1 MESGSDR
8 AILAMI
14 SPQVPIVRPLHRKQ
28 CIVADCHELIAP
40 TMWRSH
46 MGLHA
51 RGLFRGDVPR
61 EWLQEQGLYIC
72 DCRAL
77 VAKSRRASHSR
88 RCVAVLAAPPD
99 PAPIPSLSETESSH
113 STNTVL
119 PSFEEVCLLSCRT
132 LRHIPKKS
140 RPAFALALSFSLK
153 AVLHDNSLDSWLK
166 LFMLPKCLLPSKKRG
181 GRHNKPTPIDALCNL
196 WCRGEHAT
204 LWNMAMSHRAIGIHS
219 DDSIPRNLINFA
231 VSLSREGMFAK
242 ACRILASSGLAPNS
256 DDTWKLLK
264 DKHPEGPLPII
275 PETTSQSISLNE
287 DFDVYNILKSFPKG
301 TAAGPS
307 GLRVQHLLDAAS
319 IPLPTTI
326 CSLLRRVVN
335 LLVSGKV
342 PQEVS
347 RFMAGGSLT
356 ALSKLKPG
364 CAPDIRPIAV
374 GEVLRRLTGKCLCAV
389 IKHRVVDFFEPIQ
402 FGVACPM
409 GSEKVIHGIRACV
422 DKHWNDLDF
431 SVLKVDFKNA
441 FNLVSRDAVLQ
452 ECAKHFPDL
461 LPWVA
466 WCYGSHPFLWH
477 PMGQLTSQSG
487 VQQGDP
493 LGPFLF
499 ALVLH
504 KVAGAIKDD
513 TECNHLLYQ
522 AWYLDDGILAGKKSS
537 ICRSL
542 TLIQE
547 LGPPLGLHINISKCE
562 LYCPSDASPFPPEL
576 KVFQLPHFEILGCP
590 IGDYI
595 YCANFIASKRLEARK
610 LLHCLIEVSVIDPQV
625 ALTLLRLCG
634 SFCKLSYLARSI
646 PTNLVSDAFK
656 LFDDDIHHC
665 FMDCIGFEMS
675 DEAWCQAQ
683 LGLNSGGLGLRSLSL
698 HSSSAFIASFC
709 SSGVYDTDDIH
720 LTNALDHFN
729 STVAPIEKLSVNSVV
744 SSPVSQKLLSSKVN
758 DYCFQVLFDESSPA
772 NKARLLS
779 VSAPHATS
787 WLSVI
792 PSTSLA
798 LHLDPIEFRV
808 AVKWWLG
815 QDTSQGSQC
824 AFCPAHSLD
833 PLGHHALTCK
843 CGGDVITRHN
853 ALRDTLAHF
862 LHRAHAS
869 IEVEAGAGLF
879 PDHSQSRPADILVKH
894 WNHGRPVALDISVVS
909 PLNPSTLAEAGA
921 TVGAVLDAT
930 ERRKHQANDVKCL
943 ALGWVSTPLVV
954 DSYGA
959 WGNEASIFLA
969 QIIARLAIHKS
980 LPKAQ
985 ISFEL
990 FASLSICLT
999 RANARAILRR
1009 IPS

>member
-1 MESGSDR
+1 MNDSRHSSKSNGSSCEAVFSNNNNSRSLLGSPQPPSEPPLPFNTSSPGRSSVSHGTSEPQLSPLTPSISAGIATAHTSLIEPFVPLSSVQLSPEPLQVESGSDR
-8 AILAMI
+8 AMT
-14 SPQVPIVRPLHRKQ
+14 SPQAPIVRPLHRKQ
-28 CIVADCHELIAP
+28 CIVAGCHELIAP

-51 RGLFRGDVPR
+51 RGLFFGDVPK

-72 DCRAL
+72 ECRAL
-77 VAKSRRASHSR
+77 VAKSRFASHSQ
-88 RCVAVLAAPPD
+88 RCLVGLAAPQTL
-99 PAPIPSLSETESSH
+99 IPLLPESSH

-132 LRHIPKKS
+132 LRYIPKKS
-140 RPAFALALSFSLK
+140 RPAFALALSLSLK

-181 GRHNKPTPIDALCNL
+181 GRRNNPTPIDSLCNL
-196 WCRGEHAT
+196 WCKGDHVT
-204 LWNMAMSHRAIGIHS
+204 LWNMAKSRRVTGPLARTNS
-219 DDSIPRNLINFA
+219 DDSVPRNLIDFA
-231 VSLSREGMFAK
+231 VSLSHEGMFAK
-242 ACRILASSGLAPNS
+242 ACRILVSSGLAPNNE
-256 DDTWKLLK
+256 DTWKLLK

-275 PETTSQSISLNE
+275 PETTSAQSIFLND

-326 CSLLRRVVN
+326 CSLLLRRVVN

-347 RFMAGGSLT
+347 LFMAGGSLT

-389 IKHRVVDFFEPIQ
+389 IKQRVIDFFEPIQ

-409 GSEKVIHGIRACV
+409 GSEKVVHGIRSCV
-422 DKHWNDLDF
+422 ERFWNDMDF
-431 SVLKVDFKNA
+431 SVMKVDFKNA

-477 PMGQLTSQSG
+477 TMGQLTSQSG

-504 KVAGAIKDD
+504 KVAGAIKED
-513 TECNHLLYQ
+513 TECSQLLYQ

-537 ICRSL
+537 IRRSL
-542 TLIQE
+542 SLLQE
-547 LGPPLGLHINISKCE
+547 LGPPLGLYINISKCE
-562 LYCPSDASPFPPEL
+562 LYCPGDTPTFPSEL
-576 KVFQLPHFEILGCP
+576 KVSHLPHFEILGCP

-595 YCANFIASKRLEARK
+595 YCANFIASKRLQAHK
-610 LLHCLIEVSVIDPQV
+610 LLLRLKDVAATDPQV

-634 SFCKLSYLARSI
+634 SFCRLSYLARST
-646 PTNLVSDAFK
+646 PTDLVLEAFK
-656 LFDDDIHHC
+656 LFDEDVHHC
-665 FMDCIGFEMS
+665 FMDCIGFATS

-683 LGLNSGGLGLRSLSL
+683 LGLHSGGLGLRSLSL
-698 HSSSAFIASFC
+698 HSSSAYIASVC
-709 SSGVYDTDDIH
+709 SSGVVDSEDIH
-720 LTNALDHFN
+720 LTNAVDHFN
-729 STVAPIEKLSVNSVV
+729 SQVSPIENLSVNSIV

-758 DYCFQVLFDESSPA
+758 DHCFQNLFDRSSPA

-779 VSAPHATS
+779 VSVPHATS

-792 PSTSLA
+792 PSTSQG
-798 LHLDPIEFRV
+798 LHLDPIDFRV

-824 AFCPAHSLD
+824 SFCPAAWTLLD
-833 PLGHHALTCK
+833 TML
-843 CGGDVITRHN
+843 
-853 ALRDTLAHF
+853 
-862 LHRAHAS
+862 
-869 IEVEAGAGLF
+869 
-879 PDHSQSRPADILVKH
+879 
-894 WNHGRPVALDISVVS
+894 
-909 PLNPSTLAEAGA
+909 
-921 TVGAVLDAT
+921 
-930 ERRKHQANDVKCL
+930 
-943 ALGWVSTPLVV
+943 
-954 DSYGA
+954 
-959 WGNEASIFLA
+959 
-969 QIIARLAIHKS
+969 
-980 LPKAQ
+980 
-985 ISFEL
+985 
-990 FASLSICLT
+990 
-999 RANARAILRR
+999 
-1009 IPS
+1009 